1 MTPLIDFIG
10 VINPD
15 SLKVTPKINVLTIEE
30 IEISIPH
37 CNFSEENRSLLYKC
51 HLDSPIQITPF
62 ILHQFSF

>member
-37 CNFSEENRSLLYKC
+37 CNFSEESRSFLI
-51 HLDSPIQITPF
+51 IQIVEAYC
-62 ILHQFSF
+62 INVI